1 MNKTRILNDFEL
13 LEKNEFYKLYLDKLA
28 EFSRG
33 RALALRDA
41 PLDKVSRLQGELSA
55 IDWALSRPGEIVKS
69 LTMEVEKE

>member
-1 MNKTRILNDFEL
+1 MNIQKLLNDFEL
-13 LEKNEFYKLYLDKLA
+13 LEKNEFYKLYLEKLA

-55 IDWALSRPGEIVKS
+55 IDWALSRPKELIET
-69 LTMEVEKE
+69 LTKEAQT